1 MLLSLSKVDSINI
14 SLWSRQKNVSLSSN
28 SVWCHPPP
36 PQEKKKKIPVTGAQL
51 SLCNPDIF
59 LRVTHN
65 CAQDRDVD
73 VLTNVCFKSIYSF
86 VLEGQLMFWT
96 GKEDFL

>member
-1 MLLSLSKVDSINI
+1 MIPAEKC
-14 SLWSRQKNVSLSSN
+14 VSQFEQCMMSSP
-28 SVWCHPPP
+28 SPPR
-36 PQEKKKKIPVTGAQL
+36 KKKKIPVTGAQL

-59 LRVTHN
+59 LWVTHN